1 MAVTVK
7 ELQLLIKNMC
17 EIIIENEQY
26 FCELDSA
33 AGDGDFG
40 MSLAKGF
47 REVQKREDSI
57 SADSMQTYLRECGMI
72 ITEFCGG
79 ASGPIWGTAFRSAA
93 MATKDKAELSVSDA
107 ADVLLAAIAGIQKR
121 GGAKRG
127 DKTLLDALIPA
138 AETVR
143 ECAGQGLSMREA
155 FVKAGISAKEGAEE
169 TKNYSATKGRA
180 SYVGDRSV
188 SYPDAGAVA
197 ISVIIEELIRRI

>member
-57 SADSMQTYLRECGMI
+57 STDSMQTYLRECGMI

-138 AETVR
+138 ADTVQ

>member
-1 MAVTVK
+1 MAITVK
-7 ELQLLIKNMC
+7 ELRLLIKNMC

-47 REVQKREDSI
+47 REVQKREASI

-93 MATKDKAELSVSDA
+93 MATKDKAELNVSDA
-107 ADVLLAAIAGIQKR
+107 ADILLAAIAGIQKR

-138 AETVR
+138 AETVQ
-143 ECAGQGLSMREA
+143 ECAGQGLSMRET
-155 FVKAGISAKEGAEE
+155 FVKASISAREGAEE

-180 SYVGDRSV
+180 SYVGERSV